1 MIAHIVAWKLK
12 DCDESGKKEEV
23 GRKIKRMLENLKNSI
38 PEIIKIECGL
48 NINKSDSAYDISLYS
63 LFDSIEKL
71 KIYQNHPQHR
81 QVAEFISRVVARRV
95 VVDYQI

>member
-12 DCDESGKKEEV
+12 DCDGSGKKEEV

-71 KIYQNHPQHR
+71 QIYQNHPQHR

>member
-12 DCDESGKKEEV
+12 DCDELEKKEDV
-23 GRKIKRMLENLKNSI
+23 GRKIKKMLENLKNSI

-63 LFDSIEKL
+63 LFDSIENL
-71 KIYQNHPQHR
+71 QIYQNHTEHGK
-81 QVAEFISRVVARRV
+81 VAEFLSRVVARRV